1 MSQLPADCL
10 NEIVEYLEEDKIT
23 LFSCLLVS
31 RNWCEASVR
40 ILWRSVR
47 NCTTLIA
54 CLPNES
60 KEILQKNKIIISTLI
75 SKHPLFNYVTF
86 IKNLSIYNIDNI
98 IKSILRN
105 FQSITPQS
113 LNHKKCIVA
122 KEIYKLFMNQTTLK
136 RLYFNSFE
144 KIEIPNITFT
154 SYPGTRDCLK
164 NLSNFY
170 CRSDIH
176 PGFFNQ
182 LSQICHNIQ
191 YINITFENK
200 ISYGLTDLI
209 SVQKNLKC
217 FIMRIYNCEDLTNL
231 IHLLSKFS
239 DTLIK
244 YELNEQLFGGNYN
257 MPLSFISKY
266 TNLKEL
272 VLSFDIYSDSFK
284 CFKNL
289 EFVTF
294 PQLEI
299 LEFPFIHPRIEE
311 LIKFLENNGKN
322 LVFIVLMIHY
332 IWL

>member
-1 MSQLPADCL
+1 
-10 NEIVEYLEEDKIT
+10 
-23 LFSCLLVS
+23 
-31 RNWCEASVR
+31 
-40 ILWRSVR
+40 
-47 NCTTLIA
+47 
-54 CLPNES
+54 
-60 KEILQKNKIIISTLI
+60 
-75 SKHPLFNYVTF
+75 
-86 IKNLSIYNIDNI
+86 
-98 IKSILRN
+98 
-105 FQSITPQS
+105 
-113 LNHKKCIVA
+113 
-122 KEIYKLFMNQTTLK
+122 LK
-136 RLYFNSFE
+136 

-154 SYPGTRDCLK
+154 SYPGARDCLK
-164 NLSNFY
+164 NLPNFY

-200 ISYGLTDLI
+200 ISYGLKDLI
-209 SVQKNLKC
+209 SVQKNLKF

-257 MPLSFISKY
+257 MPLSFIAKY

-322 LVFIVLMIHY
+322 LKKFRIYCIDDSLYLAIANFCSNLRRLFTMESNNLELLKKIFNSCKHLKNIGIRCGDNNLNDKEVLETITNYSSRNFYQQHKNY
-332 IWL
+332 SRKIRSIFYKLEKSYTTNTNFFYYN